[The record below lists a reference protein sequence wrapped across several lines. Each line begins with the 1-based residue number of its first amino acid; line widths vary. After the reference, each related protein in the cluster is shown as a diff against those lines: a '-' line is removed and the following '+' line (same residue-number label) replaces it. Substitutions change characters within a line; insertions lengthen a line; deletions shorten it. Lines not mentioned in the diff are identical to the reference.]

1 MKEKLIE
8 AGGKLWEPNERIS
21 RIYLNDEA
29 ISKAFGWKLVEKA
42 KYLEQFESI
51 GKAKVWYDC
60 KKILFTLIVDKSE
73 CYFADIKLICLNKI
87 LSHNL

>member
-60 KKILFTLIVDKSE
+60 KKNTFHSDCGQVRVLFCRHQIDMFK
-73 CYFADIKLICLNKI
+73 
-87 LSHNL
+87 